1 MKPITAQEHKENGN
15 AHFREKRYQQSIES
29 YTEAIGFNSNE
40 PTYFIN
46 RAMSYKELQ
55 NWENAYMDSTKAIEL
70 DDKRYKAFLINGI
83 SLIHLSVKDPTI
95 ERTEKG
101 LLRIIK
107 ASKLSKAFK
116 QEASIERHIR
126 TARKFVWYKEK
137 QLYEQQFH
145 EYYPILKACI
155 EGATGSAEIKQ
166 YWTENI
172 YKGLCRARKSICI
185 IPSMFLC
192 PLTNKLMTNPV
203 VTSEGYSYDLNA
215 LKSSI
220 DKYGYYDPISKKP
233 IKQTLI
239 PNRNV
244 RDAIED
250 FLNKNPWAYDYNP
263 SDSLSNIQFI

>member
-1 MKPITAQEHKENGN
+1 MKLMTAQEHKEIGN

-29 YTEAIGFNSNE
+29 YTQAINLNSNE
-40 PTYFIN
+40 PTFFIN

-55 NWENAYMDSTKAIEL
+55 NWENAYRDSTRAIEL
-70 DDKRYKAFLINGI
+70 DDKRYKAFLLNGI
-83 SLIHLSVKDPTI
+83 SLIHLSANDLTI

-107 ASKLSKAFK
+107 ASKLGKAFK

-126 TARKFVWYKEK
+126 TAKKFVWYKEK
-137 QLYEQQFH
+137 QIYEKQFH

-155 EGATGSAEIKQ
+155 DEASGSPEIKQ

-172 YKGLCRARKSICI
+172 YKGLCRAKKSICI

-192 PLTNKLMTNPV
+192 PLTNKLMTNAV
-203 VTSEGYSYDLNA
+203 VTSEGYSYDLSA
-215 LKSSI
+215 LKALI
-220 DKYGYYDPISKKP
+220 DKCGYYDPISKKP

-250 FLNKNPWAYDYNP
+250 FLNKNPWAYNYNP
-263 SDSLSNIQFI
+263 SDSLSTIQFI